1 MNIRNHFFH
10 SKSQV
15 FKIFPIG
22 ICYTVDKPKYYNLTF
37 SVSAVV
43 KTNSRVPIETQ
54 RYTRNQ
60 NEVLCQN
67 IRKLQL

>member
-15 FKIFPIG
+15 FKN